1 VTFCVQLERRPAPS
15 MADHVTL
22 VVPTPKTADALLE
35 TLAAPQ
41 LSDAKGVLSAGA
53 DAEHCP
59 ASAVI
64 VKAVGQVS
72 VGGVLSST
80 VMTTVSRDVEV
91 PSDTAS
97 SIAFSP
103 WTRTTA
109 GFGPSTVPNG
119 PVHAYFRGS
128 PSGSLEAV
136 PSSVTIARHAPS
148 AGSV

>member
-1 VTFCVQLERRPAPS
+1 

-22 VVPTPKTADALLE
+22 VVPTPNTADALLE

-53 DAEHCP
+53 ETEHCP
-59 ASAVI
+59 ASALI
-64 VKAVGQVS
+64 FTAAGHVS

-80 VMTTVSRDVEV
+80 VMTAVSRDVEV

-103 WTRTTA
+103 WTRATV

-119 PVHAYFRGS
+119 PVQAYVSGS
-128 PSGSLEAV
+128 PSGSVEAV
-136 PSSVTIARHAPS
+136 PSSVTVARHAPS